1 MRGTLKKINF
11 FVEEDIRKALDELVP
26 DGQKSKVINEAL
38 RKELL
43 LRIKREKATGKL
55 MALKSKG
62 TMVSNREIVE
72 ALKKDRRCRKNSR
85 HPP

>member
-11 FVEEDIRKALDELVP
+11 FVEEDIRKILDELVP

-43 LRIKREKATGKL
+43 RIKREKATEKL
-55 MALKSKG
+55 MVLKSKG
-62 TMVSNREIVE
+62 TLVSNREIVE
-72 ALKKDRRCRKNSR
+72 ALKKDRRCRKNFR

>member
-11 FVEEDIRKALDELVP
+11 FVEEVIRKELDELVP

-43 LRIKREKATGKL
+43 RIKREKATGKL

-62 TMVSNREIVE
+62 TLVSSREIVE
-72 ALKKDRRCRKNSR
+72 ALKKDRRRM
-85 HPP
+85 P

>member
-11 FVEEDIRKALDELVP
+11 FVEEDIRKVLDELVP

-43 LRIKREKATGKL
+43 RIKREKATGKL

-62 TMVSNREIVE
+62 TLVSNREIVE
-72 ALKKDRRCRKNSR
+72 ALKKDRRRRKNFR

>member
-11 FVEEDIRKALDELVP
+11 FVEEVIRKELDELVP
-26 DGQKSKVINEAL
+26 DGQKSKGINEAL
-38 RKELL
+38 RKEL

-62 TMVSNREIVE
+62 TLVSNREIVE
-72 ALKKDRRCRKNSR
+72 ALKKDRRRM
-85 HPP
+85 P

>member
-1 MRGTLKKINF
+1 MRCTLKKINF
-11 FVEEDIRKALDELVP
+11 FVEEDIRKVLDELVP

-43 LRIKREKATGKL
+43 RIKREKATGKL

-62 TMVSNREIVE
+62 PLVSNREIVE
-72 ALKKDRRCRKNSR
+72 ALKKDRRRM
-85 HPP
+85 P

>member
-11 FVEEDIRKALDELVP
+11 FVEEDIRKILDELVP

-43 LRIKREKATGKL
+43 RIKREKATEKL
-55 MALKSKG
+55 MVLKSKG
-62 TMVSNREIVE
+62 TLVSNREIVE
-72 ALKKDRRCRKNSR
+72 ALKKDRRRM
-85 HPP
+85 P

>member
-1 MRGTLKKINF
+1 MSGTLKKINF
-11 FVEEDIRKALDELVP
+11 FVEEDIRKVLDELVP

-43 LRIKREKATGKL
+43 RIKREKATEKL

-62 TMVSNREIVE
+62 TLVSNREIVE
-72 ALKKDRRCRKNSR
+72 ALKKDRRRM
-85 HPP
+85 P

>member
-11 FVEEDIRKALDELVP
+11 FVEEDIRKILDELVP

-43 LRIKREKATGKL
+43 RIKREKATEKL
-55 MALKSKG
+55 MVLKSKG
-62 TMVSNREIVE
+62 TLVSNREIVE
-72 ALKKDRRCRKNSR
+72 ALKKDRRRI
-85 HPP
+85 P

>member
-11 FVEEDIRKALDELVP
+11 FVEEDIRKVLDELVP

-43 LRIKREKATGKL
+43 RIKREKATGKL

-62 TMVSNREIVE
+62 TLVSSREIVE
-72 ALKKDRRCRKNSR
+72 ALKKDRRRM
-85 HPP
+85 P